1 MRKCPVDVPLMLNW
15 PNSQIPEGSCSIFSQ
30 CSIQNRNVQI
40 YIYVLNGALW
50 DMDQMCSGIC
60 ETGLSI
66 SNWKSLLFETTIYI
80 LFQRD
85 VYVIDLLFIYLF
97 IHVFIHLLLV
107 HVSIS
112 DHYLYVMFY
121 FATIILFLLMIS
133 TFLHAKPWI
142 PGGKNTIFTVVIH

>member
-1 MRKCPVDVPLMLNW
+1 M
-15 PNSQIPEGSCSIFSQ
+15 
-30 CSIQNRNVQI
+30 QI

-66 SNWKSLLFETTIYI
+66 SNWKSLLFGTTIYI
-80 LFQRD
+80 LCQRD

-112 DHYLYVMFY
+112 DHYLYVMLY
-121 FATIILFLLMIS
+121 FATIILF
-133 TFLHAKPWI
+133 
-142 PGGKNTIFTVVIH
+142 